1 MKHRLHVVA
10 LPHIPTAKKHSACA
24 YQQKVLKFCKM
35 MSKRGHEVL
44 HYGVEGSEVIANKHF
59 DVITA
64 EEQRRWFGHVD
75 ETKNVYPIDWD
86 SKAEYW
92 QVQKRRTVEV
102 MERELKKGDFLC
114 LIAGSQK
121 PIADHFRQGRHYGP
135 KLTTA
140 VEFGVGYYG
149 TFAPHC
155 VYESY
160 AHMHAVYCQWR
171 DGSTVDGRTFDAVIP
186 NYFDVDDFPF
196 VRIPAGMPT
205 WNRTNDPYCL
215 FLGRLIQ
222 RKGLALA
229 VEATRR
235 AGIKLIVA
243 GQGEAHILKDGVLQ
257 VDGMRL
263 NAKHVGFVGYADPK
277 KRADLMGNA
286 QSFIC
291 PTQYLEPFGGV
302 GVEAQLCGTPVI
314 STDWGAFT
322 ETVEHGVSGYRCRTM
337 EQFVW
342 ALKNAD
348 RLDRMIINTRAR
360 RLYSLERVGAMYEEY
375 FDMLSTLWGDGFNAD
390 RPREQLDWLT
400 DPFVEG
406 SLWPSR

>member
-1 MKHRLHVVA
+1 RRLLRHVRAA
-10 LPHIPTAKKHSACA
+10 L
-24 YQQKVLKFCKM
+24 
-35 MSKRGHEVL
+35 
-44 HYGVEGSEVIANKHF
+44 
-59 DVITA
+59 
-64 EEQRRWFGHVD
+64 RR
-75 ETKNVYPIDWD
+75 
-86 SKAEYW
+86 
-92 QVQKRRTVEV
+92 
-102 MERELKKGDFLC
+102 RELRPHARGL
-114 LIAGSQK
+114 LPVAG
-121 PIADHFRQGRHYGP
+121 R
-135 KLTTA
+135 L
-140 VEFGVGYYG
+140 
-149 TFAPHC
+149 
-155 VYESY
+155 
-160 AHMHAVYCQWR
+160 
-171 DGSTVDGRTFDAVIP
+171 DGRRQ
-186 NYFDVDDFPF
+186 DVRRGETQLFRRRRPPICSNISRYAYRD
-196 VRIPAGMPT
+196 
-205 WNRTNDPYCL
+205 RTNGPYCL
-215 FLGRLIQ
+215 VLGRLIQ